1 MTILF
6 NNKFLKGFMLCLV
19 IAIIAIFIQNLL
31 QRNFTKNI
39 VDQLLIA
46 MIIGFLIKQRFS
58 LKHFTS
64 GINFSSKYV
73 LEIGIVLLGFSMN
86 FTHITSNG
94 LSLLFLILIA
104 TLLSFALIVLLAR
117 KIFNMSSNL
126 SILLATGNSICGNSA
141 IVAIAPIIKATPSE
155 IGIAIGF
162 SAICGAI
169 QIIIFPLLFPVTSLS
184 FYQYGIIV
192 GISVY
197 SIPQVIAAS
206 FAVNNISG
214 MIATQVKLIRILFLG
229 PLALLISYVKH
240 KDTGLKRESIS
251 TAYIFLP
258 WFIMGFIFAAIIAN
272 TINIPNI
279 LLIYS
284 KNISSFFFIIAL
296 AAIGLKIELSEIQ
309 QVASQVMIIVIF
321 ANISLL
327 IISLIGINQLHLT

>member
-19 IAIIAIFIQNLL
+19 IAIIAIFIQKLL

-46 MIIGFLIKQRFS
+46 MIIGFFIKQQFS
-58 LKHFTS
+58 LKNFTS
-64 GINFSSKYV
+64 GINFSSKYI
-73 LEIGIVLLGFSMN
+73 LEIGIILLGFSMN
-86 FTHITSNG
+86 FTHIMSNG
-94 LSLLFLILIA
+94 LSLLFLILFA
-104 TLLSFALIVLLAR
+104 TLLSFALILLFAR
-117 KIFNMSSNL
+117 KIFNISSNL

-141 IVAIAPIIKATPSE
+141 IVAIAPILKATPSE
-155 IGIAIGF
+155 IGIAISF

-169 QIIIFPLLFPVTSLS
+169 QIIIFPLLFPLTSLS
-184 FYQYGIIV
+184 LYQYGIIV

-229 PLALLISYVKH
+229 PLALLISYIKH
-240 KDTGLKRESIS
+240 QDVGLRRENMP
-251 TAYIFLP
+251 TARIFLP
-258 WFIMGFIFAAIIAN
+258 WFIIGFIIAVIIAN
-272 TINIPNI
+272 TINIPDI
-279 LLIYS
+279 LLAYL

-309 QVASQVMIIVIF
+309 KIAWQVIIVVIF
-321 ANISLL
+321 ANILL
-327 IISLIGINQLHLT
+327 LTISFIGINLLELT

>member
-1 MTILF
+1 MQTILQ
-6 NNKFLKGFMLCLV
+6 K
-19 IAIIAIFIQNLL
+19 I
-31 QRNFTKNI
+31 FTKNI

-58 LKHFTS
+58 LKNFTS
-64 GINFSSKYV
+64 GINFSSKYI

-86 FTHITSNG
+86 FNHIANNG
-94 LSLLFLILIA
+94 LSLFFLIMFA
-104 TLLSFALIVLLAR
+104 TLLSFALIIFFAR
-117 KIFNMSSNL
+117 KIFNISSNL
-126 SILLATGNSICGNSA
+126 SLLLATGNSICGNSA
-141 IVAIAPIIKATPSE
+141 IAAIAPIIKATPSE

-169 QIIIFPLLFPVTSLS
+169 QIIIFPLLFSATSLS

-197 SIPQVIAAS
+197 SVPQVIAAS

-214 MIATQVKLIRILFLG
+214 MIATQVKLIRMLFLG
-229 PLALLISYVKH
+229 PLALLISYVKY
-240 KDTGLKRESIS
+240 KDTGLKKDRIS
-251 TAYIFLP
+251 SMSMFLP
-258 WFIMGFIFAAIIAN
+258 WFIVGFIFTAMIAN
-272 TINIPNI
+272 TTNIPNI

-296 AAIGLKIELSEIQ
+296 AAIGLKIELSEIK
-309 QVASQVMIIVIF
+309 QVAWQVMIIVIF

-327 IISLIGINQLHLT
+327 AISLIGINYFHLT